1 MAVKKRWKDLS
12 EKQRR
17 MIIIGVVIEGMVKL
31 AALRDLKRRPADQ
44 VRGPKWLWGGV
55 IVAANSAGLVP
66 AGYFLFGRRRSAERG
81 PA

>member
-1 MAVKKRWKDLS
+1 MAIKKRWKDLPES
-12 EKQRR
+12 RRR
-17 MIIIGVVIEGMVKL
+17 MILAGLVLEGIIKV

-66 AGYFLFGRRRSAERG
+66 AAYFVLGRRRDR
-81 PA
+81 